1 MSTLGRPLK
10 LSDDDRA
17 ILVGLVQ
24 ANPLATNDELI
35 ASLESRT
42 GIKIHR
48 DTLQRHLRA
57 AGVERR
63 QNAVAVEVQRSE
75 ETKRRYGYTDAHRR
89 LAPEQT

>member
-75 ETKRRYGYTDAHRR
+75 
-89 LAPEQT
+89 